1 MGSLRL
7 LSSLV
12 LLALVTLSCD
22 KLGLGGNPAA
32 HAKNRVDFV
41 LQTIRDHGAGTSREL
56 QTAICRWEKDVVVI
70 QDDSEL
76 GAASDAFD
84 SWRQQAGIYPTLKS
98 YELADEVRYA
108 GEGDPENTFYVQ
120 ANIDGTW
127 RWIRV
132 PHQARIS
139 WVQE

>member
-22 KLGLGGNPAA
+22 KLGLGGDPAA

-56 QTAICRWEKDVVVI
+56 QTAICRWEKDVVLI
-70 QDDSEL
+70 QDESEL
-76 GAASDAFD
+76 GGASDAFD
-84 SWRQQAGIYPTLKS
+84 RWRQQAGIYPTLAS

-108 GEGDPENTFYVQ
+108 DDDDPENTFYVQ
-120 ANIDGTW
+120 AKIDGNW

-139 WVQE
+139 WVQQ